1 MENRTAKVLIWPVTQ
16 IVFDAE
22 NPNPL
27 RILEKGA
34 KERAQDPAMEKA
46 KGFAMIK
53 RSSLI

>member
-1 MENRTAKVLIWPVTQ
+1 MLIWPVTQ

-27 RILEKGA
+27 RILEKEA